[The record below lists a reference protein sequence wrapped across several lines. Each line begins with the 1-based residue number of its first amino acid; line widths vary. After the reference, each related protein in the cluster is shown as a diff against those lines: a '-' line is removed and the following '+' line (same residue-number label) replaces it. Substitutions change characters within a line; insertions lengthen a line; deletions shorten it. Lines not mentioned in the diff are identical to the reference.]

1 LRWLARREHSSAEL
15 HDKLVKKGCVPE
27 LAAQVVE
34 RLQGERLLSDE
45 RFVESLIA
53 ARRRRGIG
61 PLRVRQDLER
71 KGISPETVE
80 RWLNPSGREWVE
92 LVREVWRK
100 KYKAKQPKTHAERA
114 KQARFLQSRGFS
126 FDQIQQVFNGRDTD

>member
-1 LRWLARREHSSAEL
+1 M
-15 HDKLVKKGCVPE
+15 PE

-34 RLQGERLLSDE
+34 RLVGERLLSDE
-45 RFVESLIA
+45 RFIESLIA

-71 KGISPETVE
+71 KGIPVETVE
-80 RWLNPSGREWVE
+80 RWLKPGAREWLE
-92 LVREVWRK
+92 LSREVWRK
-100 KYKAKQPKTHAERA
+100 KFKAKQPKTQAERA

-126 FDQIQQVFNGRDTD
+126 FDQIQQVLNGRDID

>member
-1 LRWLARREHSSAEL
+1 M
-15 HDKLVKKGCVPE
+15 PE
-27 LAAQVVE
+27 LAAQVIE

-45 RFVESLIA
+45 RFVESLIT

-71 KGISPETVE
+71 KGIPSDTVE
-80 RWLNPSGREWVE
+80 RWLNPNGSEWAE
-92 LVREVWRK
+92 LLREVWRK
-100 KYKAKQPKTHAERA
+100 KFRAKQPKTQVERA

-126 FDQIQQVFNGRDTD
+126 FDQIQRLFNGREDD